1 MKWTKE
7 AKKAFEAVPP
17 FVRPVAK
24 KGIEAYARSLGRKI
38 ITPELLE
45 DAKKNIMGKHGKKS
59 TDFTVNK
66 EEADIKAPVPIS
78 QYPNRF
84 FAREGVDPLKYAFDR
99 KVSVHAGAG
108 GQPLPTEEALPTWQ
122 ALCIKPDSSSRRAV
136 YIHIPFCQSRCLYCG
151 FFMHTLRQGDSARYT
166 DALIK
171 EIEQVS
177 GLPAVTSNPI
187 HAVYLGGGTPTA
199 LDAEDLRRLIEAVC
213 RLFPLAN
220 DCEITVEGRVA
231 DFGKEKMRAC
241 VAGGANRFSIGVQSF
256 NTKVRQDVGRIADRT
271 EVLKMLA
278 TLTDPDN
285 GAAIIDLIY
294 GLPGQT
300 MAVWEDDLRT
310 LIEETKMDGADLYQ
324 LNVFKGSLL
333 SRAVNKGKLPPPAD
347 IPTQAEMFL
356 KGREMMTAARFRR
369 LSMSHWGR
377 TPRERNRYNTF
388 IRYGATCIPLG
399 CGAGGRLKGH
409 YFFQEGN
416 LKAYYKRVN
425 AGEKPLA
432 TAILLPAH
440 SPLFRNLVGQMEDGK
455 VDLAALGKQHGFDLE
470 TIFSPLL
477 EQWEQTGLIQRPGDG
492 WIELTVAGEF
502 WNVNLAQFFIDYF
515 QHYHQE
521 NAQPGSMAL

>member
-1 MKWTKE
+1 MKWTEE

-17 FVRPVAK
+17 FVRPMAK
-24 KGIEAYARSLGRKI
+24 KGVEAYARSQGQKI
-38 ITPELLE
+38 ITPEFLK
-45 DAKKNIMGKHGKKS
+45 DAKKNLIGRHGMKS
-59 TDFTVNK
+59 TDSPVNR
-66 EEADIKAPVPIS
+66 EEPDRKASVPTP

-99 KVSVHAGAG
+99 KIAVHAGAG
-108 GQPLPTEEALPTWQ
+108 GQPLPAEEALPTWQ
-122 ALCIKPDSSSRRAV
+122 ALCVKPDSSSRRTV
-136 YIHIPFCQSRCLYCG
+136 YIHVPFCQTRCLYCG
-151 FFMHTLRQGDSARYT
+151 FFMRTLRRGDSTRYT
-166 DALIK
+166 DALLK

-177 GLPAVTSNPI
+177 GLPAVISHPI

-199 LDAEDLRRLIEAVC
+199 LDAEDLKRLIKAVC
-213 RLFPLAN
+213 RLFPLAD

-231 DFGKEKMRAC
+231 DFGQDKMQAC
-241 VAGGANRFSIGVQSF
+241 MAGGANRFSIGVQSF

-271 EVLKMLA
+271 DVLKMLT
-278 TLTDPDN
+278 TLTDLDN
-285 GAAIIDLIY
+285 GAVIIDLIY

-310 LIEETKMDGADLYQ
+310 LVEETKLDGADLYQ

-333 SRAVNKGKLPPPAD
+333 SRAVDQGKLPPPAD
-347 IPTQAEMFL
+347 IPIQAEMFL

-399 CGAGGRLKGH
+399 CGAGGRLHGH

-416 LKAYYKRVN
+416 LKTYYEHVN
-425 AGEKPLA
+425 AGEKPVA
-432 TAILLPAH
+432 TAILLPVH
-440 SPLFRNLVGQMEDGK
+440 SPLFRNLVGQMESGR
-455 VDLAALGKQHGFDLE
+455 VNLTALGEKHGFDLE
-470 TIFSPLL
+470 AIFSPLL
-477 EQWEQTGLIQRPGDG
+477 EQWEQTGLIWRPGDG

-502 WNVNLAQFFIDYF
+502 WNVNLAQALIDYF

-521 NAQPGSMAL
+521 DARPGSMAL